1 MIHPTAIIN
10 PRAELDSSVEIGPC
24 AVIDGDVSI
33 GPGCRIG
40 PHVYITG
47 HTSIGAGN
55 RFYAGCVI
63 GEAPQDVKYK
73 DEPTRLSIGEHNLF
87 REGCT
92 AHRSARAEEATV
104 IGSHNFLMVHSHVAH
119 NVRLGDHVILANGA
133 LLAGHAEVG
142 DRAFISG
149 NCLVHQFVRVGTL
162 ALMQG
167 GAAISK
173 DLPPFT
179 VAHGYN
185 RLGGLNT
192 IGLCRAG
199 FTPAERLEL
208 KKIYHQLFRRRAKF
222 SAALAAAQKNFT
234 SAPART
240 LLEFVASARRG
251 VCLDF
256 GEGGENERQEAID

>member
-1 MIHPTAIIN
+1 
-10 PRAELDSSVEIGPC
+10 
-24 AVIDGDVSI
+24 
-33 GPGCRIG
+33 
-40 PHVYITG
+40 
-47 HTSIGAGN
+47 
-55 RFYAGCVI
+55 
-63 GEAPQDVKYK
+63 
-73 DEPTRLSIGEHNLF
+73 
-87 REGCT
+87 
-92 AHRSARAEEATV
+92 
-104 IGSHNFLMVHSHVAH
+104 
-119 NVRLGDHVILANGA
+119 VILANGA

-179 VAHGYN
+179 VARGHN

-192 IGLCRAG
+192 IGLRRAG
-199 FTPAERLEL
+199 LTPAERLEL
-208 KKIYHQLFRRRAKF
+208 RKIYHQLFRRRAKF
-222 SAALAAAQKNFT
+222 SAALAAAQKEFT

-240 LLEFVASARRG
+240 LLEFVASAQRG

-256 GEGGENERQEAID
+256 GDWGENDPQEGID